1 MRAFVLAALLFALPT
16 TTFAHEEGEKSP
28 PKFFMDIGPGF
39 FTSLS
44 DSSSESDSVD
54 VSRSGITTFLGLGM
68 NFGPKVAISA
78 RVNMTQE
85 GERAIA
91 TSIWGWMQYSLSDAG
106 KPGVYIA
113 VGAGSDFS
121 GDGLKFAGRGGYQIG
136 LFGDDVMGFVEA
148 EGRYVNTEEI
158 DSAVLG
164 NAGLRTYF

>member
-1 MRAFVLAALLFALPT
+1 MRSFLITLLLMGLALPVV
-16 TTFAHEEGEKSP
+16 AQDEDAEKP

-44 DSSSESDSVD
+44 DSASDSDSVD
-54 VSRSGITTFLGLGM
+54 VSRAGITTFLGLGM
-68 NFGPKVAISA
+68 HFGPKVALSA

-85 GERAIA
+85 DKRAIA
-91 TSIWGWMQYSLSDAG
+91 TSIWGWMQYSLAGAG

-113 VGAGSDFS
+113 VGAGTDF
-121 GDGLKFAGRGGYQIG
+121 GGEGLKFAGRGGYQIG
-136 LFGDDVMGFVEA
+136 LFGDGVMGFVEA

>member
-1 MRAFVLAALLFALPT
+1 MRYLAIILGVLLAAPVFAQDE
-16 TTFAHEEGEKSP
+16 AEEST

-39 FTSLS
+39 FTSLA
-44 DSSSESDSVD
+44 DSATSDSVD
-54 VSRSGITTFLGLGM
+54 VSRAGITTFLGLGM
-68 NFGPKVAISA
+68 HFGPKVALSA
-78 RVNMTQE
+78 RLNMTQE

-91 TSIWGWMQYSLSDAG
+91 TSIWGWMQYSLAGAG

-121 GDGLKFAGRGGYQIG
+121 GDGVKFAGRGGYQIG